1 MGWKPGSSPSW
12 ACSPSTWWGGGQR
25 TLDPVPWDLLLP
37 ERQVEGSGRALA
49 GWGNLRH
56 QVQEGVTGER
66 AHSHAQEGLDDV
78 VGGGATSGT
87 AEEHK
92 PEEGAQADQQRGQG
106 AVQVPWTG
114 RTVSVSLPTVA
125 PCFPGRGVQI
135 ESGRSRSPPRLQAV
149 GCSPGL
155 KPPSSFPLQYPVL
168 CCPSIPLPGL
178 PALAPALCSP
188 AATFSSL
195 FGSSSMLPT
204 PCALPRRRS

>member
-12 ACSPSTWWGGGQR
+12 ACSPSTWWGGWAEDTGPGALGPAPPR
-25 TLDPVPWDLLLP
+25 EADRGV
-37 ERQVEGSGRALA
+37 RRALA

-87 AEEHK
+87 AEEHE

-114 RTVSVSLPTVA
+114 RTVSASLPTVA
-125 PCFPGRGVQI
+125 PRSPGRGVQV
-135 ESGRSRSPPRLQAV
+135 ESGRSRIPPRLQAV

-204 PCALPRRRS
+204 PCALPRRCS